1 MKRLLILFL
10 AMSLL
15 LALLAGCENSEEKF
29 EFNGTAADIEALESH
44 EAKADKLREYSEQVL
59 KGYNAQ
65 ELEATVEIDL
75 PASGGKVN
83 GSTRATA
90 NLHHLAESASLRV
103 DTDLTIV
110 SSNGSSSSSCQS
122 QEIYYTDGVAYLSSS
137 MGDDL
142 LPASRSHMS
151 YEEFCKMMIVGDGLD
166 NEIPSSLDCDKVVV
180 TRLPEGGWSVS
191 YSGVSG
197 KAASPFVKLA
207 SSLASFSGIWGY
219 SSTNLTVIY
228 SEEFEPVEMSAKLIH
243 KSATGSK
250 YTPITLKSVSSY
262 YTTSEEAPGTSLI
275 AKDSYTEMEQLSA
288 AGALGQELND
298 MFLGKYDI
306 VNVSINTEYADSSKN
321 THVKYALAIQDIGKA
336 ELEITERGK
345 EDKARLYIYRGFKLI
360 KGLEYSNGMAYIDVP
375 VGTDTT
381 PSAAYADALALT
393 NPTSF
398 NLSLVSKI
406 EVENSRYTVHLDNAA
421 LALVGVK
428 YSDSYAGSGI
438 SYSFNILD
446 GKVTNLV
453 VTIKLYYKGNLA
465 LNMIY
470 RYTTGLDSIAPPLKH
485 NLQES

>member
-44 EAKADKLREYSEQVL
+44 EAKADKLREYSEQAL

-65 ELEATVEIDL
+65 ELEATVEINL
-75 PASGGKVN
+75 PASGGNVN
-83 GSTRATA
+83 GSTRAIA

-103 DTDLTIV
+103 DTNLTIV
-110 SSNGSSSSSCQS
+110 PSKGSSSSSCQS
-122 QEIYYTDGVAYLSSS
+122 REIYYTDGVAYLSSS

-142 LPASRSHMS
+142 LPSLSAAMS
-151 YEEFCKMMIVGDGLD
+151 YEEFCEMMVVGDGLD
-166 NEIPSSLDCDKVVV
+166 NEIPTSLDCEKVAVN
-180 TRLPEGGWSVS
+180 RLADGSWHVS

-197 KAASPFVKLA
+197 EVTRPFVRLA
-207 SSLASFSGIWGY
+207 SSLASFSGVWSY
-219 SSTNLTVIY
+219 DKVDLALVY
-228 SEEFEPVEMSAKLIH
+228 SEQFEPVEMSVKIIYAT
-243 KSATGSK
+243 ATGSEH
-250 YTPITLKSVSSY
+250 TPITLKTVSSY
-262 YTTSEEAPGTSLI
+262 YITSEEAPGTSLI
-275 AKDSYTEMEQLSA
+275 AKDSYERTDNLL
-288 AGALGQELND
+288 AGARLERELND
-298 MFLGKYDI
+298 MLLGKYDI
-306 VNVSINTEYADSSKN
+306 LNVSINTEYSDTTKN
-321 THVKYALAIQDIGKA
+321 THIKYALTIQDIEEA
-336 ELEITERGK
+336 HLEITERGK

-360 KGLEYSNGMAYIDVP
+360 KGLESNNGMAYINDP

-398 NLSLVSKI
+398 SLSLVSKI
-406 EVENSRYTVHLDNAA
+406 EESNGRYTVHLDNAA

-438 SYSFNILD
+438 TYGFNIED
-446 GKVTNLV
+446 GEITNLV

-470 RYTTGLDSIAPPLKH
+470 RYTTGLDSIAPP
-485 NLQES
+485 